1 MTREPFLLF
10 PFPLAVRKFHNEDR
24 MESIPQNGASV
35 LVVDD
40 DEGLLLSIRAT
51 LMSAGLPEPAL
62 LSDSRKV
69 LELLRRFRFALVLQD
84 LIMPHISGMEVLQRI
99 KEEFPSVEC
108 IVVTA
113 VDDVASA
120 VQAMKLGA
128 YDYLV
133 KPVNGE
139 KMMIAIHRA
148 LERHSLRN
156 SLALYEKPPS
166 FSDIRNPEAFREMV
180 ARDSSMAMVF
190 RQAEIAAPTDYNVVI
205 TGESGTGKELLARII
220 HRLSVR
226 REGPFI
232 AVNMASFNRNL
243 FEDEFFGHV
252 RGAYTGATHEKKGFF
267 EAAREG
273 TLFLDEITELDPA
286 LQGKFLRVIQERE
299 FYRLGSTELRDVN
312 VRIVSATNADL
323 RTAIENGRL
332 RRDLF
337 YRLNMFHI
345 HIPPLRERKD
355 DILPL
360 AYHFLRL
367 HGEKNNKNIIKI
379 KDDLEKAL
387 VEWDY
392 PGNVREL
399 EHIVAKAVLLE
410 KQKELTL
417 FSMEGHLR
425 SPRVEMQEPSR
436 EMTLAEVEKEH
447 ILRVLAS
454 TGQNRTRAA
463 KILGIGLRTLHRKL
477 KDLK

>member
-1 MTREPFLLF
+1 
-10 PFPLAVRKFHNEDR
+10 

-62 LSDSRKV
+62 LSDSRRV
-69 LELLRRFRFALVLQD
+69 LDLLRRFRFTLVLQD

-133 KPVNGE
+133 KPVNGD
-139 KMMIAIHRA
+139 KVMIAIHRA

-252 RGAYTGATHEKKGFF
+252 KGAYTGATHEKRGFF
-267 EAAREG
+267 ETAREG

-323 RTAIENGRL
+323 PKAIEDGRL

-367 HGEKNNKNIIKI
+367 HGEKNKRNIIKI

-387 VEWDY
+387 MKWTY

-410 KQKELTL
+410 KQEELTL
-417 FSMEGHLR
+417 SSMKGHLR
-425 SPRVEMQEPSR
+425 SPRVETQESSR
-436 EMTLAEVEKEH
+436 EKTLAEVEKEH

-477 KDLK
+477 KELK